1 MGKKEKIASVLQL
14 VGGNKKN
21 VENIVNE
28 IDMFLESLN
37 AEIEDWKFSMEE
49 YKDGTRIF
57 ARFQILIKK

>member
-14 VGGNKKN
+14 IGGDRKN

-28 IDMFLESLN
+28 LDQFLESLN
-37 AEIEDWKFSMEE
+37 AQIEDWKFSMGE

-57 ARFQILIKK
+57 IRMQVLIKK